1 MKCQSCGKQKQ
12 SVSPKKSA
20 LYNGVTFLVCDTC
33 KERKFEPRHFII
45 IVGRSKG
52 ADVVR
57 DYIVKRLYVGEEIT
71 ASELIP

>member
-20 LYNGVTFLVCDTC
+20 IFGGATFLVCDTC
-33 KERKFEPRHFII
+33 RDRKYEPRHFII

-52 ADVVR
+52 PQAVR
-57 DYIVKRLYVGEEIT
+57 EQINKRLYVGEEIT